1 MNLLE
6 EILSLINEAH
16 GFENA
21 KFSENIDTII
31 VQIKWAKVYIKSK
44 DRETILALPPY
55 HDDMDCRKF
64 LNSLEDAFKADVTYS
79 SGTIM
84 LDNSIAWLEK
94 TEKAEQWEHHIVP
107 KFS

>member
-6 EILSLINEAH
+6 EILNLVNEAYQL
-16 GFENA
+16 ENA
-21 KFSENIDTII
+21 KFSFSEDTII

-44 DRETILALPPY
+44 DRETILALPPH
-55 HDDMDCRKF
+55 HDDTDCRKF
-64 LNSLEDAFKADVTYS
+64 LNSLEDAFKTDVTYS

-84 LDNSIAWLEK
+84 LNNSIAWLEK

>member
-16 GFENA
+16 GLENA
-21 KFSENIDTII
+21 EFSYSEDTII

-44 DRETILALPPY
+44 DRETILALPPS
-55 HDDMDCRKF
+55 HDDTDCRKF
-64 LNSLEDAFKADVTYS
+64 LNSLEDAFKTDVICS

-84 LDNSIAWLEK
+84 LSNSIAWLEK
-94 TEKAEQWEHHIVP
+94 TEKTEQWEHHIVP